1 MSIVVID
8 ASADS
13 LTVSWPDP
21 DAVTSSTTS
30 NNKHMKNSTTYCLQY
45 RRHQTSSSSTNKEKS
60 DGEAADS
67 YETLSNSLHTT
78 LVRKK
83 NLLDPDQNG
92 FIFRVRKSTTVGSS
106 STLVDDDD
114 HYEWMTHTEPFYL
127 LTKEQESK
135 RMAEAPSITY
145 GGTNA
150 SLRISWNSSSS
161 VADSF
166 DTNPTD
172 DSTTE
177 KSTVSYEIQMRE
189 NVGGVSW
196 TTIASMYQS
205 TEVRK
210 KNLTSLNGY
219 QFRIRPSNST
229 AVAVAADTSTVP
241 FSPPSESAIALSYN
255 TTCAG
260 LQRLFSSLTNQTL
273 LSNYHSLI
281 NTNGRKKTTT
291 ISPSTVPVAE
301 TLGGKEFILL
311 YASAHW
317 CGPCRQYTPKLTT
330 WYQQQVEAAAASD
343 KNESPIE
350 IVFVSADHDAA
361 SFRSYFSSMPW
372 TAIDYDD
379 STREQLTSYIRVTGI
394 PRLAVLNGRTGT
406 IIEDNAVNKPL
417 DIQRWRKLVSK

>member
-1 MSIVVID
+1 MSIVLID

-13 LTVSWPDP
+13 ITVSWPDP
-21 DAVTSSTTS
+21 NAISSSSS
-30 NNKHMKNSTTYCLQY
+30 NKKSTTYCLQY
-45 RRHQTSSSSTNKEKS
+45 RRHKTSTNEKECE
-60 DGEAADS
+60 DEAGHK

-83 NLLDPDQNG
+83 NLIDPDQNG
-92 FIFRVRKSTTVGSS
+92 FMFRVRKSTTTD
-106 STLVDDDD
+106 STLEDDEYN

-127 LTKEQESK
+127 LTKEQDSK
-135 RMAEAPSITY
+135 RIVEPPSVTY

-150 SLRISWNSSSS
+150 SLRISWNSYTTTPTPLES
-161 VADSF
+161 
-166 DTNPTD
+166 TNE
-172 DSTTE
+172 SNITTE
-177 KSTVSYEIQMRE
+177 KRMMSYEIQMRE
-189 NVGGVSW
+189 NVGGIPW

-210 KNLTSLNGY
+210 KNLTSLYGY
-219 QFRIRPSNST
+219 QFRIRPTSTTSTGTTST
-229 AVAVAADTSTVP
+229 ADTDIP
-241 FSPPSESAIALSYN
+241 FSSPSEPIIALSYN
-255 TTCAG
+255 TTCVG

-273 LSNYHSLI
+273 FSNYHSLTSS
-281 NTNGRKKTTT
+281 NSGSRKNNTTT
-291 ISPSTVPVAE
+291 SPITVPVAE

-330 WYQQQVEAAAASD
+330 WYQQQVKSASAAANSD
-343 KNESPIE
+343 RNESPLE
-350 IVFVSADHDAA
+350 IVFVSADHDEA
-361 SFRSYFSSMPW
+361 SFRSYYSSMPW

-379 STREQLTSYIRVTGI
+379 PTREQMMSYIRVSGI
-394 PRLAVLNGRTGT
+394 PRLTVLDGRNGT